1 MILLKNKTRQFDI
14 VLLQTY
20 VPTKDHTDELL
31 EEYYEDLPQTFM
43 LVKSSEVLIVMGVMN
58 AKVKRKKCK
67 QIVG

>member
-1 MILLKNKTRQFDI
+1 MILFKNKTRQFVI
-14 VLLQTY
+14 LQTY

-67 QIVG
+67 HIVG